1 VVSFP
6 VVLSVWIVTAVGP
19 EPSVHFV
26 IAGSFDRAQDL
37 VVRRTHIRA
46 ESLSVVKLREDFAP
60 VPQSLARKPG
70 VERYLGPLE
79 KFSPYLRADCSLC
92 RGTGKVIGS
101 RPPELCPVCGGTGLK
116 TTRS

>member
-1 VVSFP
+1 MK
-6 VVLSVWIVTAVGP
+6 LSVWIVTAVGP

-26 IAGSFDRAQDL
+26 VAGSLDRARDL
-37 VVRRTHIRA
+37 VVRRTRIRP
-46 ESLSVVKLREDFAP
+46 ETLSVVCLREDLAP
-60 VPQSLARKPG
+60 LPQRLTRRPG

-79 KFSPYLRADCSLC
+79 KFSPYLRADCSFC

-101 RPPELCPVCGGTGLK
+101 SPPETCPVCGGSGLK